1 MKQQDNQETR
11 RKRVKSFRSENMNP
25 EVPGII
31 LLSHGPFAVS
41 LVETASMLFG
51 DAENI
56 AAYSLEPGDDIDQY
70 RESFVKTLNEF
81 PEGTVI
87 MVDLFGGTPC
97 NQVMRHIQETEQP
110 LEIVAGMNLPM
121 LVNAILSRES
131 MKGKEFSLDC
141 VSNGQAGVLRVD
153 VEGFLSDDDDE

>member
-97 NQVMRHIQETEQP
+97 N
-110 LEIVAGMNLPM
+110 
-121 LVNAILSRES
+121 
-131 MKGKEFSLDC
+131 
-141 VSNGQAGVLRVD
+141 
-153 VEGFLSDDDDE
+153 

>member
-1 MKQQDNQETR
+1 M
-11 RKRVKSFRSENMNP
+11 KSFRSENMNP

-110 LEIVAGMNLPM
+110 LDR
-121 LVNAILSRES
+121 SRNEPADV
-131 MKGKEFSLDC
+131 GKCDPFQRIHERKRIQSGLC
-141 VSNGQAGVLRVD
+141 KQRTGRGVKSRCRRI
-153 VEGFLSDDDDE
+153 FK

>member
-1 MKQQDNQETR
+1 MRTYKSETI
-11 RKRVKSFRSENMNP
+11 NP
-25 EVPGII
+25 DVPGII

-41 LVETASMLFG
+41 LVETAGMLFG

-56 AAYSLEPGDDIDQY
+56 AAYSLDPGDDIDHY
-70 RESFVKTLNEF
+70 RESFVETINEF

-97 NQVMRHIQETEQP
+97 NQVMRYIQETEKP

-121 LVNAILSRES
+121 LVNALMARES
-131 MKGKEFSLDC
+131 LAGQDFSLDA
-141 VSNGQAGVLRVD
+141 VANGQAGILRVD
-153 VEGFLSDDDDE
+153 VEGFLSDDDEEDDE

>member
-1 MKQQDNQETR
+1 
-11 RKRVKSFRSENMNP
+11 MNP

-41 LVETASMLFG
+41 LVQTASMLFG

-56 AAYSLEPGDDIDQY
+56 AAYSLDAGDDIDQY
-70 RESFVKTLNEF
+70 RESFVKTYNEF
-81 PEGTVI
+81 PKGTII

-97 NQVMRHIQETEQP
+97 NQVMRYIQETQISV
-110 LEIVAGMNLPM
+110 EIVAGMNLPM
-121 LVNAILSRES
+121 LVNAIIARSS

-141 VSNGQAGVLRVD
+141 VSNGQTGIMRVD
-153 VEGFLSDDDDE
+153 VEGFLSDEEEDDE